1 MMAELILFTVLC
13 VFALFGLGEIIHEIR
28 LIFVSPKKRIRT
40 VTLIYLEK
48 GSAEQQLMFVS
59 EQTAWLGRRYSDR
72 IIAVDTGIS
81 QEERKSCERIAAS
94 YGITL
99 ADANEITVL
108 FS

>member
-1 MMAELILFTVLC
+1 MAELILFTVLC
-13 VFALFGLGEIIHEIR
+13 VFALFGLCEIIHEIR

-59 EQTAWLGRRYSDR
+59 EQAAWLGRRYSDR
-72 IIAVDTGIS
+72 VIAVDTGIS

-94 YGITL
+94 YGVTL
-99 ADANEITVL
+99 AGANEITAA

>member
-1 MMAELILFTVLC
+1 MAELILFTVLC

-99 ADANEITVL
+99 ADANEITAL